1 MSDSLFFAAVCVF
14 GIIILVY
21 VMAMMKIYRATV
33 NEVDDSN
40 GVSTVSPRNGKSS
53 LVAEMKQLK
62 ADLLNPENDDRRLEI
77 MNRLHEID
85 EQLK

>member
-53 LVAEMKQLK
+53 LVAEMKRLK